1 MAAGEKPTLV
11 PRPTPD
17 DAGTGVATEHAD
29 MHSEIRAIPVRHF
42 GRWIG
47 AVVAIL
53 FVVLVARLFVLS
65 PNIKWGKVAHYM
77 LNDQILVGLRLTII
91 FTIAA
96 MAIGITLG
104 VVMAVMRLSVN
115 PVLRTLSWFYIWV
128 FRGTPLLVQIIFWFN
143 IALILPRV
151 GIGIPYTH
159 WWWSTSTNT
168 IFSAS
173 VAAVVALGLNESAYM
188 SEIVRAGIQV
198 VDYGQT
204 EAGLAVGMK
213 RALVFRLIVLPQAMR
228 AIIPPTGNDII
239 GMLKS
244 TSLVSVIAA
253 QELLTKAQ
261 VIYAGNFLTVELLL
275 VAAFWYLVVTTVLT
289 WGQYYVE
296 RHFARGASNREP
308 PPTPLQRLRSQLS
321 RLLGVRR
328 TTP

>member
-1 MAAGEKPTLV
+1 LTEPVEASIESQAAPE
-11 PRPTPD
+11 RP
-17 DAGTGVATEHAD
+17 VTEP
-29 MHSEIRAIPVRHF
+29 EIRAIPVRHY
-42 GRWIG
+42 GRWVG

-53 FVVLVARLFVLS
+53 FVVLVARLFILS
-65 PNIKWGKVAHYM
+65 PNIKWGKVAHYL

-96 MAIGITLG
+96 MTIGITLG
-104 VVMAVMRLSVN
+104 IVIAVMRLSVN
-115 PVLRTLSWFYIWV
+115 PVLRTISWFYIWV
-128 FRGTPLLVQIIFWFN
+128 FRGTPMLVQIIFWYN
-143 IALILPRV
+143 IALILPRI

-159 WWWSTSTNT
+159 WWWSTSTNAV
-168 IFSAS
+168 FSAS
-173 VAAVVALGLNESAYM
+173 IAAIVALGLNETAYM

-213 RALVFRLIVLPQAMR
+213 RGLVFRLIVLPQAMR

-261 VIYAGNFLTVELLL
+261 NIYAGNFLTIELLL

-296 RHFARGASNREP
+296 RHFARGATNREP
-308 PPTPLQRLRSQLS
+308 PPTPLQRLRSQMS
-321 RLLGVRR
+321 RLLSVRG
-328 TTP
+328 TTR

>member
-1 MAAGEKPTLV
+1 LA
-11 PRPTPD
+11 PRPAHD
-17 DAGTGVATEHAD
+17 DAGIGVATKQAD
-29 MHSEIRAIPVRHF
+29 MDSEIRAIPVRHV

-47 AVVAIL
+47 AIVAIL
-53 FVVLVARLFVLS
+53 FVGLVARLFILS
-65 PNIKWGKVAHYM
+65 PNIKWGKVAHYL

-96 MAIGITLG
+96 MAIGISLG
-104 VVMAVMRLSVN
+104 IVIAVMRLSVN
-115 PVLRTLSWFYIWV
+115 PVLRIIGWFYIWI
-128 FRGTPLLVQIIFWFN
+128 FRGTPMLVQIIFWFN
-143 IALILPRV
+143 IALILPRI

-173 VAAVVALGLNESAYM
+173 VAAVVALGLNETAYM

-213 RALVFRLIVLPQAMR
+213 RGLVFRLIVLPQAMR

-261 VIYAGNFLTVELLL
+261 NIYAGNFLTVELLL

-296 RHFARGASNREP
+296 RHFARGATNREP
-308 PPTPLQRLRSQLS
+308 PPTPLQRLRSQMS
-321 RLLGVRR
+321 RLLSVRG
-328 TTP
+328 TTR

>member
-1 MAAGEKPTLV
+1 MTEPVEASTEFRAAPE
-11 PRPTPD
+11 RP
-17 DAGTGVATEHAD
+17 VTEP
-29 MHSEIRAIPVRHF
+29 EIRAIPVRHY
-42 GRWIG
+42 GRWVG
-47 AVVAIL
+47 AVVAVL
-53 FVVLVARLFVLS
+53 FVVLVARLFILS
-65 PNIKWGKVAHYM
+65 PNIKWGKVAHY
-77 LNDQILVGLRLTII
+77 LFDGEILVGLRLTII
-91 FTIAA
+91 FTVAA

-104 VVMAVMRLSVN
+104 IVIAVMRLSVN
-115 PVLRTLSWFYIWV
+115 PVLRTISWFYIWI
-128 FRGTPLLVQIIFWFN
+128 FRGTPMLVQIIFWYN
-143 IALILPRV
+143 IALVLPRI
-151 GIGIPYTH
+151 GIGIPYTS

-168 IFSAS
+168 VFSAS
-173 VAAVVALGLNESAYM
+173 IAAIIALGLNETAYM

-213 RALVFRLIVLPQAMR
+213 RGLVFRLIVLPQAMR

-261 VIYAGNFLTVELLL
+261 NIYAGNFLTIELLL

-296 RHFARGASNREP
+296 RHFARGATNREP
-308 PPTPLQRLRSQLS
+308 PPTPMQRLRSQMS
-321 RLLGVRR
+321 RLLSVRS
-328 TTP
+328 TPR